1 MAQSLGHTHTPNMW
15 GQPQVSYFRVEEA
28 RGQTCPKGT
37 WKHGRV
43 PPPLNIQSPQLLS
56 SQEEEVL
63 LVLEHQ

>member
-1 MAQSLGHTHTPNMW
+1 MW

-28 RGQTCPKGT
+28 RVQTCPKGT
-37 WKHGRV
+37 WKHGHV

-56 SQEEEVL
+56 SQDEEVL